1 VLQQL
6 QSSFCAWNL
15 HLDEF
20 AHCLA
25 PLKFS
30 WSQCRFRGS
39 DRTTAPFIPEL
50 RESFCSVH
58 RFAI

>member
-1 VLQQL
+1 
-6 QSSFCAWNL
+6 
-15 HLDEF
+15 LDEF